1 MVDRFPPPTGTGADD
16 PESEAQTAL
25 PLPLPHDGLPKP
37 RRYVAMVAVSFGTA
51 LVVIDGAIAAVAL
64 PTIARSLHVDNS
76 AVVAVVTVYQLMLVM
91 LLLPFAGLAERIG
104 IKRVYQGGQLVFTIA
119 TVLCFFAKSLPFLL
133 IVRAVQAIGA
143 AGALSVTSAM
153 VRAIYPRSMLGRGL
167 GLNAVIVSSSAA
179 AAPTVGGL
187 ILGIAPWPWVF
198 ASAVPFA
205 IVSLLLGRALPDL
218 PRRSEPFD
226 VIGGIMC
233 AATFGLVIGGLE
245 TAVHGDSPVVSGAIV
260 TVGCV
265 IGWFFVQ
272 RQMREAKPIL
282 PIDLLARP
290 VIALSAIGAFT
301 AFLASQTLLLSVPF
315 RLQHAYGFAPS
326 EVGAMIA
333 PWPLTT
339 LFVAPAA
346 GALSDKIPAGLLG
359 GIGMTLAVT
368 ALLLL
373 ANLPPHPDYFDVAW
387 RMSLCGAG
395 FGMFLS
401 PNARLV
407 VGSAP
412 RDRATAAGGL
422 VSTIRM
428 VGQTSGATM
437 VAALLA
443 IGVGAGAVPPYTA
456 AALALIA
463 GLCSIARLRPSIRNP
478 QFGESGG
485 TQPASQIR

>member
-1 MVDRFPPPTGTGADD
+1 
-16 PESEAQTAL
+16 
-25 PLPLPHDGLPKP
+25 
-37 RRYVAMVAVSFGTA
+37 MVAVSFGTA

-64 PTIARSLHVDNS
+64 PTIARSLHVDNA
-76 AVVAVVTVYQLMLVM
+76 AVVSIVTIYQLTLVM

-104 IKRVYQGGQLVFTIA
+104 VKRMYQGGQALFAVA
-119 TVLCFFAKSLPFLL
+119 TMLCFFAESLPFLL
-133 IVRAVQAIGA
+133 IVRTAQAIGA

-153 VRAIYPRSMLGRGL
+153 VRAIYPRAMLGRGL

-205 IVSLLLGRALPDL
+205 IISLFLGRSLPDL

-226 VIGGIMC
+226 VLGAVMC

-245 TAVHGDSPVVSGAIV
+245 SAVHGDSPVVSGAIV
-260 TVGCV
+260 VAGLG

-272 RQMREAKPIL
+272 REMHEAKPIL
-282 PIDLLARP
+282 PIDLLSRP

-301 AFLASQTLLLSVPF
+301 AFLASQALLLSLPF
-315 RLQHAYGFAPS
+315 RLQHSYGFSPS

-339 LFVAPAA
+339 LFVAPIS
-346 GALSDKIPAGLLG
+346 GALSDRIPAGLLG
-359 GIGMTLAVT
+359 GVGMTLAVT
-368 ALLLL
+368 ALVLL
-373 ANLPPHPDYFDVAW
+373 ANLPPDPGYVDVAW

-407 VGSAP
+407 VGSSP

-428 VGQTSGATM
+428 VGQTSGATL

-443 IGVGAGAVPPYTA
+443 MGIGAGPVPPYTA

-463 GLCSIARLRPSIRNP
+463 GLCSVARLRPSIRNP
-478 QFGESGG
+478 QFGEAEG
-485 TQPASQIR
+485 TQPASQVR